1 MDNDDDGEND
11 DMIESIL
18 GAKKMKFVPLIH
30 QLIVTEDSYY
40 SN

>member
-1 MDNDDDGEND
+1 MSNDDDDNDDN
-11 DMIESIL
+11 IESIL

-40 SN
+40 IT

>member
-1 MDNDDDGEND
+1 MEND
-11 DMIESIL
+11 EDGDENEIENIL

-40 SN
+40 VN